1 MNSVGAFLANGVMET
16 ALGEED
22 DDDATT
28 MLFVVVLVLAIAP
41 LTGRVA

>member
-1 MNSVGAFLANGVMET
+1 MDSVRAFLANGVMET
-16 ALGEED
+16 ALGEEE

-28 MLFVVVLVLAIAP
+28 MLLVVVLAIAP

>member
-16 ALGEED
+16 ALGEEEE

-28 MLFVVVLVLAIAP
+28 MLFVVVLAIAP

>member
-16 ALGEED
+16 ALGEEED

-28 MLFVVVLVLAIAP
+28 MLFVIVLAIAP

>member
-16 ALGEED
+16 ALGEDD

-28 MLFVVVLVLAIAP
+28 MLLVVVLAIAP